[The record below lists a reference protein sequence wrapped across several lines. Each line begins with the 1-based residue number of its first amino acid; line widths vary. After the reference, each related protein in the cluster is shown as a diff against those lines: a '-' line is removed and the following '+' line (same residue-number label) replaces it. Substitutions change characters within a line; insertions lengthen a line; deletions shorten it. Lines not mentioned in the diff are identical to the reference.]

1 MNGVLNMKSDFKKI
15 FRKRILPTVLAV
27 LALSVCSITAFA
39 VGEDDSQTPDPQ
51 PDPVVTEYV
60 PVETEPQYTE
70 PIYTEPV
77 YTEAP
82 TTEYVEPKTEEP
94 TTEYVQP
101 ETEAPKQEETQY
113 QNQYVETQADL
124 INGIS
129 GSDNR
134 KNSQRKKVFH
144 KLHGGN
150 RFVDLRRS
158 WSSCNCGC
166 NDQHKSRCKKKNKVT
181 ALNV

>member
-39 VGEDDSQTPDPQ
+39 VGEDDPQTPDPQ
-51 PDPVVTEYV
+51 SDPVVTEYV
-60 PVETEPQYTE
+60 PVETEPQ
-70 PIYTEPV
+70 YTEPV

-101 ETEAPKQEETQY
+101 ETEAQKQEETQY
-113 QNQYVETQADL
+113 QNQYVETQATDSTEFQAPT
-124 INGIS
+124 IAKTVSEKKYSTSYTAGIVS
-129 GSDNR
+129 WICVGLGVVAIAVVMISTKVGAR
-134 KNSQRKKVFH
+134 KRI
-144 KLHGGN
+144 
-150 RFVDLRRS
+150 R
-158 WSSCNCGC
+158 
-166 NDQHKSRCKKKNKVT
+166 
-181 ALNV
+181 

>member
-39 VGEDDSQTPDPQ
+39 VGEDDPQTPEPQ

-82 TTEYVEPKTEEP
+82 TTEYVEPETEEP

-113 QNQYVETQADL
+113 QNQYVETQATDSTEFQAPA
-124 INGIS
+124 GIVS
-129 GSDNR
+129 WICVGLGVVAIAVVMISTKVGAR
-134 KNSQRKKVFH
+134 KRI
-144 KLHGGN
+144 
-150 RFVDLRRS
+150 R
-158 WSSCNCGC
+158 
-166 NDQHKSRCKKKNKVT
+166 
-181 ALNV
+181 

>member
-39 VGEDDSQTPDPQ
+39 VGEDDPQTPDPQ

-60 PVETEPQYTE
+60 PEETEPQYTE

-82 TTEYVEPKTEEP
+82 TTEYVEP
-94 TTEYVQP
+94 

-113 QNQYVETQADL
+113 QNQYVETKATDSTEFQAPT
-124 INGIS
+124 IAKTVSEKKYSTSYTAGIVS
-129 GSDNR
+129 WICVGLGVVAIAVVMISTKVGAR
-134 KNSQRKKVFH
+134 KRI
-144 KLHGGN
+144 
-150 RFVDLRRS
+150 R
-158 WSSCNCGC
+158 
-166 NDQHKSRCKKKNKVT
+166 
-181 ALNV
+181 

>member
-39 VGEDDSQTPDPQ
+39 VGEDDPQTPDPQ

-60 PVETEPQYTE
+60 PNETEPQYTE
-70 PIYTEPV
+70 PV
-77 YTEAP
+77 YTSLF
-82 TTEYVEPKTEEP
+82 TPKRL
-94 TTEYVQP
+94 QP
-101 ETEAPKQEETQY
+101 SMLSPKRKNLQPSMFSPKRK
-113 QNQYVETQADL
+113 L
-124 INGIS
+124 K
-129 GSDNR
+129 NR
-134 KNSQRKKVFH
+134 KKRSIRISMLKLRRPIQRNFRLRQLQKQSAKKVFH

>member
-70 PIYTEPV
+70 PVYTEPV
-77 YTEAP
+77 YTEA
-82 TTEYVEPKTEEP
+82 P

-113 QNQYVETQADL
+113 QNQYVETQATDSTEFQAPT
-124 INGIS
+124 IAKTVSEKKYSTSYTAGIVS
-129 GSDNR
+129 WICVGLGVVAIAVVMISTKVGAR
-134 KNSQRKKVFH
+134 KRI
-144 KLHGGN
+144 
-150 RFVDLRRS
+150 R
-158 WSSCNCGC
+158 
-166 NDQHKSRCKKKNKVT
+166 
-181 ALNV
+181 

>member
-82 TTEYVEPKTEEP
+82 TTEYVEP
-94 TTEYVQP
+94 

-113 QNQYVETQADL
+113 QNQYVETQATDSTEFQAPT
-124 INGIS
+124 IAKTVSEKKYSTSYTAGIVS
-129 GSDNR
+129 WICVGLGVVAIAVVMISTKVGAR
-134 KNSQRKKVFH
+134 KRI
-144 KLHGGN
+144 
-150 RFVDLRRS
+150 R
-158 WSSCNCGC
+158 
-166 NDQHKSRCKKKNKVT
+166 
-181 ALNV
+181 

>member
-82 TTEYVEPKTEEP
+82 TTEYVEPETEEP

-101 ETEAPKQEETQY
+101 ETEAR
-113 QNQYVETQADL
+113 
-124 INGIS
+124 
-129 GSDNR
+129 NR
-134 KNSQRKKVFH
+134 KKRSIRINMLKPRRPIQRNFRLRQSQKQSAKKSIPQAT
-144 KLHGGN
+144 
-150 RFVDLRRS
+150 RRES
-158 WSSCNCGC
+158 FRGF
-166 NDQHKSRCKKKNKVT
+166 
-181 ALNV
+181 A

>member
-82 TTEYVEPKTEEP
+82 TTEYVEP
-94 TTEYVQP
+94 
-101 ETEAPKQEETQY
+101 ETEAQKQEETQY
-113 QNQYVETQADL
+113 QNQYVETQATDSTEFQAPT
-124 INGIS
+124 IAKTVSEKKYSTSYTAGIVS
-129 GSDNR
+129 WICVGLGVVAIAVVMISTKVGAR
-134 KNSQRKKVFH
+134 KRI
-144 KLHGGN
+144 
-150 RFVDLRRS
+150 R
-158 WSSCNCGC
+158 
-166 NDQHKSRCKKKNKVT
+166 
-181 ALNV
+181 

>member
-39 VGEDDSQTPDPQ
+39 VGEDDPQTPDPQ

-70 PIYTEPV
+70 RVYTEPV

-82 TTEYVEPKTEEP
+82 TTEYVE
-94 TTEYVQP
+94 P

-113 QNQYVETQADL
+113 QNQYVETQATDSTEFQAPT
-124 INGIS
+124 IAKTVSEKKYSTSYTAGIVS
-129 GSDNR
+129 WICVGLGVVAIAVVMISTKVGAR
-134 KNSQRKKVFH
+134 KRI
-144 KLHGGN
+144 
-150 RFVDLRRS
+150 R
-158 WSSCNCGC
+158 
-166 NDQHKSRCKKKNKVT
+166 
-181 ALNV
+181 

>member
-39 VGEDDSQTPDPQ
+39 VGEDDPQTPDPQ

-60 PVETEPQYTE
+60 PDETEPQ
-70 PIYTEPV
+70 YTEPV

-101 ETEAPKQEETQY
+101 ETEAQKQEETQY
-113 QNQYVETQADL
+113 QNQYVETQATDSTEFQAPT
-124 INGIS
+124 IAKTVSEKKYSTSYTAGIVS
-129 GSDNR
+129 WICVGLGIVAIAVVMISTKVGAR
-134 KNSQRKKVFH
+134 KRI
-144 KLHGGN
+144 
-150 RFVDLRRS
+150 R
-158 WSSCNCGC
+158 
-166 NDQHKSRCKKKNKVT
+166 
-181 ALNV
+181 

>member
-82 TTEYVEPKTEEP
+82 TTEYAE
-94 TTEYVQP
+94 P
-101 ETEAPKQEETQY
+101 ETEVPKQEETQY
-113 QNQYVETQADL
+113 QNQYVETQATDSTEFQAPT
-124 INGIS
+124 IAKTVSEKKYSTSYTAGIVS
-129 GSDNR
+129 WICVGLGVVAIAVVMISTKVGAR
-134 KNSQRKKVFH
+134 KRI
-144 KLHGGN
+144 
-150 RFVDLRRS
+150 R
-158 WSSCNCGC
+158 
-166 NDQHKSRCKKKNKVT
+166 
-181 ALNV
+181 

>member
-15 FRKRILPTVLAV
+15 FRKRILPIVLAV

-39 VGEDDSQTPDPQ
+39 VGEDDSQT

-82 TTEYVEPKTEEP
+82 TTEYVEPETEER
-94 TTEYVQP
+94 TSEYVQP
-101 ETEAPKQEETQY
+101 ETEAPTQEETQY
-113 QNQYVETQADL
+113 QNQYVETQATDSTEFQAPT
-124 INGIS
+124 IAKTVSEKKYSTSYTAGIVS
-129 GSDNR
+129 WICVGLGVVAIAVVMISTKVGAR
-134 KNSQRKKVFH
+134 KRI
-144 KLHGGN
+144 
-150 RFVDLRRS
+150 R
-158 WSSCNCGC
+158 
-166 NDQHKSRCKKKNKVT
+166 
-181 ALNV
+181 

>member
-39 VGEDDSQTPDPQ
+39 VGEDDPQTPDPQ

-82 TTEYVEPKTEEP
+82 TTEYVEP
-94 TTEYVQP
+94 

-113 QNQYVETQADL
+113 QNQYVETQATDSTEFQAPT
-124 INGIS
+124 IAKTVSEKKYSTSYTAGIVS
-129 GSDNR
+129 WICVGLGVVAIAVVMISTKVGAR
-134 KNSQRKKVFH
+134 KRI
-144 KLHGGN
+144 
-150 RFVDLRRS
+150 R
-158 WSSCNCGC
+158 
-166 NDQHKSRCKKKNKVT
+166 
-181 ALNV
+181 

>member
-60 PVETEPQYTE
+60 PDETKPQ
-70 PIYTEPV
+70 YTEPV

-82 TTEYVEPKTEEP
+82 TTEYVEPETEEP

-101 ETEAPKQEETQY
+101 ETEAQKQEETQY
-113 QNQYVETQADL
+113 QNQYVETKATDSTEFQAPT
-124 INGIS
+124 IAKTVSEKKYSTSYTAGIVS
-129 GSDNR
+129 WICVGLGVVAIAVVMISTKVGAR
-134 KNSQRKKVFH
+134 KRI
-144 KLHGGN
+144 
-150 RFVDLRRS
+150 R
-158 WSSCNCGC
+158 
-166 NDQHKSRCKKKNKVT
+166 
-181 ALNV
+181 

>member
-39 VGEDDSQTPDPQ
+39 VGEDDPQTPDPQ

-82 TTEYVEPKTEEP
+82 TTEYVEPETEEP

-101 ETEAPKQEETQY
+101 ETEAQKQEETQY
-113 QNQYVETQADL
+113 QNQYV
-124 INGIS
+124 
-129 GSDNR
+129 
-134 KNSQRKKVFH
+134 H

>member
-39 VGEDDSQTPDPQ
+39 VGEDDSQTPDP
-51 PDPVVTEYV
+51 VVTEYV

-82 TTEYVEPKTEEP
+82 TTEYVEP
-94 TTEYVQP
+94 

-113 QNQYVETQADL
+113 QNQYVETQATDSTEFQAPT
-124 INGIS
+124 IAKTVSEKKYSTSYTAGIVS
-129 GSDNR
+129 WICVGLGVVAIAVVMISTKVGAR
-134 KNSQRKKVFH
+134 KRI
-144 KLHGGN
+144 
-150 RFVDLRRS
+150 R
-158 WSSCNCGC
+158 
-166 NDQHKSRCKKKNKVT
+166 
-181 ALNV
+181 

>member
-39 VGEDDSQTPDPQ
+39 VGGDDPQTPDPQ

-82 TTEYVEPKTEEP
+82 TTEYV
-94 TTEYVQP
+94 QP
-101 ETEAPKQEETQY
+101 ETEAQKQEETQY
-113 QNQYVETQADL
+113 QNQYVETQATDSTEFQAPT
-124 INGIS
+124 IAKTVSEKKYSTSYTAGIVS
-129 GSDNR
+129 WICVGLGVVAIAVVMISTKVGAR
-134 KNSQRKKVFH
+134 KRI
-144 KLHGGN
+144 
-150 RFVDLRRS
+150 R
-158 WSSCNCGC
+158 
-166 NDQHKSRCKKKNKVT
+166 
-181 ALNV
+181 